1 MTSYQDREIDADRL
15 VKILLDLPD
24 GATVYPNSVGDLIV
38 NDADFDMLGHID
50 FDEKRFVSVEED

>member
-1 MTSYQDREIDADRL
+1 MTSYQDREIDVDRL

-50 FDEKRFVSVEED
+50 FDEKRFVPVEED